1 MIVGLASGYVMKG
14 VTLFLCER
22 GGMPEGNDGSTTI
35 DNLNVDHWM
44 TGYEQFYY
52 NDDYLWVFGSFA
64 NGIVTGSFLW
74 SMHPTYEMVTGS

>member
-1 MIVGLASGYVMKG
+1 
-14 VTLFLCER
+14 
-22 GGMPEGNDGSTTI
+22 
-35 DNLNVDHWM
+35 M

-74 SMHPTYEMVTGS
+74 PTYEMVTGS